1 MTFYV
6 LCVLYGVRAR
16 RHESAWSVCF
26 NRLIM
31 RIARRDLN
39 DSLGGGCSSGPGDAT
54 DTDSGA
60 VAAAT
65 DIRTRVDN
73 TKDEE

>member
-1 MTFYV
+1 
-6 LCVLYGVRAR
+6 
-16 RHESAWSVCF
+16 
-26 NRLIM
+26 M
-31 RIARRDLN
+31 RITRRDFN

-65 DIRTRVDN
+65 NILTRVGKA
-73 TKDEE
+73 KDEE

>member
-1 MTFYV
+1 
-6 LCVLYGVRAR
+6 
-16 RHESAWSVCF
+16 
-26 NRLIM
+26 M
-31 RIARRDLN
+31 RIAHRDFN
-39 DSLGGGCSSGPGDAT
+39 DSLGGGCSSGPGDLT

-73 TKDEE
+73 TKN